1 MPHQKR
7 IVALGVAFL
16 TTTIAIA
23 AQDATELKTQNEKFS
38 YALGMQM
45 GSGFRKQG
53 LDLDPT
59 AFAKGLAA
67 SFSGAKT
74 LLTEDEMHTIIVN
87 AREEYRKKQAALREE
102 KAQRALNEGEK
113 FLAANKNKEGVVVLP
128 SGLQYKIL
136 KQGNGDKPKI
146 DETVVCNYRGTLL
159 DGTEFDSSAKH
170 NGPATFPL
178 RGVIRGWTEALQ
190 MMPSGSKWQLFVPA
204 HLAYGKDGAG
214 QMIPPNAT
222 LIFEVELLSIK
233 ENEQAERDRE

>member
-1 MPHQKR
+1 MPHRKR
-7 IVALGVAFL
+7 ILALGVALL
-16 TTTIAIA
+16 TLTVTIA
-23 AQDATELKTQNEKFS
+23 AQDATELKTQNEKIS

-53 LDLDPT
+53 LDLDSA

-87 AREEYRKKQAALREE
+87 AQAEYKKQAVLREE
-102 KAQRALNEGEK
+102 KAHTALNEGEK
-113 FLAANKNKEGVVVLP
+113 FLADNKSKEGVVALP

-136 KQGNGDKPKI
+136 IQGSGDKPKI
-146 DETVVCNYRGTLL
+146 DETVVCNYRGLLL

-170 NGPATFPL
+170 NGPATFPV

-190 MMPSGSKWQLFVPA
+190 MMPAGSKWQIFVPA
-204 HLAYGKDGAG
+204 HLAYGKDGVG
-214 QMIPPNAT
+214 EKIPPEAT
-222 LIFEVELLSIK
+222 LVFEVELLSIK
-233 ENEQAERDRE
+233 DNENAERERE